1 VAASGPGPV
10 RGEPPGT
17 TVPMPL
23 IRRDPVAPSPGD
35 SLVGSTV
42 TAPPGGDVRR
52 RVARFL
58 LLRTLVVS
66 VVLGLSVWLITA
78 GDRPARAAVWLQ
90 SLIIAA
96 TYLSSIVFGVMLRA
110 GFAPRKVARPMHA
123 TDLAIT
129 SLLVYVTG
137 GAQSPYAFLYAL
149 SIVAAGALSY
159 RRGAVTITLAALG
172 ALIGV
177 ALFAWWRVIEVPMP
191 SQLRPWEQSAGDFAR
206 TLGIQLAALSAVG
219 VLAFIFGDQLQRGA
233 ETLATTRQAAA
244 DLFTLHQD
252 IVRSL
257 ASGLITIAPDGIVLT
272 ANHAAADILHRR
284 AADLHGKPIEAV
296 MPGLTAQLAES
307 PGGELK
313 RADLALGDLTIGVT
327 VSPLRDVRDQVIGRV
342 INFQDLTEL
351 RRLEQHM
358 RRAERLA
365 TVGQLAAGIAHEI
378 RNPLASISGS
388 IELLRQA
395 PVASDDDRTLMA
407 IVHREIQRLNGLVGD
422 LLDYANPRPS
432 QPVEFDLGA
441 LVRETLQVSRADPAF
456 ADVEVMAGAGGGAGR
471 AGGAGGAAGA
481 GAGGGES
488 LVICADPS
496 KLRQVVWNLLHNAA
510 DAAAAGGKHVRVEAR
525 RAGDQVTITVE
536 DDGPGIPEDQVGRIF
551 DPFFTTKK
559 KGTGLG
565 LATCHAI
572 VAEHGGR
579 IDLET
584 EVGKGTK
591 VVVRLP
597 TGR

>member
-1 VAASGPGPV
+1 VAASGAEAAP
-10 RGEPPGT
+10 RPPAPPDPTG
-17 TVPMPL
+17 PMPIL
-23 IRRDPVAPSPGD
+23 RRDPVAPSPGD

-42 TAPPGGDVRR
+42 PPPLGADLRR
-52 RVARFL
+52 RVTRLL
-58 LLRTLVVS
+58 LLRTLVIS
-66 VVLGLSVWLITA
+66 IVLGLSLWLITA
-78 GDRPARAAVWLQ
+78 GPRPERTAVWIQ
-90 SLIIAA
+90 STIIAA
-96 TYLSSIVFGVMLRA
+96 TYLSLIVFGVMLRA
-110 GFAPRKVARPMHA
+110 GFAPRKVARPMLA
-123 TDLAIT
+123 TDLVIT

-149 SIVAAGALSY
+149 SVVAAGALSY
-159 RRGAVTITLAALG
+159 RRGAVTIGLAAVGLMT
-172 ALIGV
+172 AV
-177 ALFAWWRVIEVPMP
+177 ALLAWWRVIAVPIP
-191 SQLRPWEQSAGDFAR
+191 SELRPWEQSPGDLAR
-206 TLGIQLAALSAVG
+206 TLGIQVAALSAVG

-257 ASGLITIAPDGIVLT
+257 AAGLITVDPAGTVLT
-272 ANHAAADILHRR
+272 ANQAAADILHRR
-284 AADLHGKPIEAV
+284 AAELHGKPIEAI
-296 MPGLTAQLAES
+296 MPGLTDQLADAR
-307 PGGELK
+307 GGEL
-313 RADLALGDLTIGVT
+313 RQADLTLGELTIGVT
-327 VSPLRDVRDQVIGRV
+327 VSPLRDVRDQVIGQV
-342 INFQDLTEL
+342 VNFQDLTEL

-395 PVASDDDRTLMA
+395 PLASDDDRTLMA
-407 IVHREIQRLNGLVGD
+407 IVHREIQRLNELVGD

-432 QPVEFDLGA
+432 QPVEFDLGV
-441 LVRETLQVSRADPAF
+441 LVRETVKVSRADRAH
-456 ADVEVMAGAGGGAGR
+456 AGVEIATEVD
-471 AGGAGGAAGA
+471 
-481 GAGGGES
+481 EP
-488 LVICADPS
+488 LPVTADPS
-496 KLRQVVWNLLHNAA
+496 KLRQVVWNLVRNAV
-510 DAAAAGGKHVRVEAR
+510 DAAAAGGKHVRVCAR
-525 RAGDQVTITVE
+525 RGGEPPGAVSAMTAAAMAAITVE
-536 DDGPGIPEDQVGRIF
+536 DDGPGIPPDRIGRIF
-551 DPFFTTKK
+551 DPFYTTKQ

-579 IDLET
+579 IDLES